1 MTKIKITESQYKKI
15 LLHESTNRL
24 IKNKTITESTEIL
37 EEGVLDKVLLTLALL
52 TGSLSGNN
60 EIQAQNN
67 LKKDNAKQII
77 TQVKQTL
84 SDEASSKELIKLMGE
99 KGVRNPSKFFNK
111 LEKNADEVIN
121 DLKQNSPE
129 DVVITTKDVSD
140 IKKLALEL
148 SQGGALKSWSVDV
161 EKGGDIQEIVVQT
174 DTLDISFNAG
184 TFFKSGGI
192 EISKDGYDSIKVA
205 IDEIKKQN
213 GQISSIEIESSTDTE
228 RFPSFISPADPTGN
242 IKLANERSKSVINYI
257 KSLGI
262 DSNIIKHIEK
272 PNNNEF
278 SEKAVTT
285 KDFINNSNDKNTTDN
300 LRNLTKGNRYARVK
314 IVAVFPTSETTTKP
328 GPDKLVYNFEIIKT
342 AVKQSHPNIIISVT
356 DYDHKNVKCK
366 LPKGSNK
373 IADCFKF

>member
-24 IKNKTITESTEIL
+24 MKTENTEIL

-77 TQVKQTL
+77 SQVKQTL
-84 SDEASSKELIKLMGE
+84 SDEATSKELIKLMGA
-99 KGVRNPSKFFNK
+99 KGVRNPSNFFNK
-111 LEKNADEVIN
+111 LEKNADEVIK

-161 EKGGDIQEIVVQT
+161 EKGGDIQEVIVHT
-174 DTLDISFNAG
+174 DTLEINFNAA

-213 GQISSIEIESSTDTE
+213 GQIGGIEIESSTDTE

-242 IKLANERSKSVINYI
+242 IKLANERSQNIINYI

-262 DSNIIKHIEK
+262 DSSVIKHFEK

-278 SEKAVTT
+278 SEKEITT
-285 KDFINNSNDKNTTDN
+285 KDFITNSSDKNTTDN
-300 LRNLTKGNRYARVK
+300 LRNLTKGNRYVKIK

-342 AVKQSHPNIIISVT
+342 AVKQSHPNMIISVT
-356 DYDHKNVKCK
+356 DYDHKDIKCK

-373 IADCFKF
+373 IADCFKFN